1 MRRVSKA
8 VAVASLLI
16 ALTTSNMYA
25 LPSKGGSQPTLGSRI
40 IKIIRQVIGLDELS
54 WPHP

>member
-8 VAVASLLI
+8 VAAASLI
-16 ALTTSNMYA
+16 VVLTASNVYA
-25 LPSKGGSQPTLGSRI
+25 VPSKGGSEPSVATKI
-40 IKIIRQVIGLDELS
+40 VKIIRHVIGLDELS